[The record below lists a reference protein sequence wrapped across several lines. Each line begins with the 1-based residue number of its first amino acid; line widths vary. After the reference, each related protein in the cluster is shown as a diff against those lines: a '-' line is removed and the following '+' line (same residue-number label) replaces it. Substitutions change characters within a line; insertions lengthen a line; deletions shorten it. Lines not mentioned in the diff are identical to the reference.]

1 MSATQLRITGFPLT
15 KLGGAAVQEFRGTV
29 YKPPWCA
36 PSSRLGG
43 IQAELFLTDS
53 EGGCLSSQQPAGPG
67 PSTAARDKRRP
78 HLDGRERAL
87 GWEHEQV
94 HGYKMA
100 SDDALLEDD
109 ARLEVQHRCVSP
121 ERPPSLTVPS
131 IPSHPLEP
139 RSAPPFSS
147 DSSLP

>member
-15 KLGGAAVQEFRGTV
+15 KLGGAAVQGFRGAV
-29 YKPPWCA
+29 CKPPWCGA
-36 PSSRLGG
+36 EFRARRHPGRALPHRL
-43 IQAELFLTDS
+43 Q
-53 EGGCLSSQQPAGPG
+53 GGCLSSQQPAGPG

-78 HLDGRERAL
+78 HLDGRERAP

-94 HGYKMA
+94 RGYKMV
-100 SDDALLEDD
+100 SDGALPH

-139 RSAPPFSS
+139 WSAPPFSS
-147 DSSLP
+147 DSFLP